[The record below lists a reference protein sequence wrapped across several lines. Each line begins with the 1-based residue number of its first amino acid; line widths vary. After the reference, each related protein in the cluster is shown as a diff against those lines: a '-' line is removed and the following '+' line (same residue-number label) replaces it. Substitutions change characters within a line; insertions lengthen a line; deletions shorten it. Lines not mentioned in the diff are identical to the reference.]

1 MFETARNITLGKDIS
16 YRGKKNSCTL
26 KASQPSSTTLH
37 HCTSLSAIDAA
48 SALRAPRRRIF
59 SFSQAGRSS
68 SSRMADQRWEEEK
81 NGCEKA
87 RHSEFHWLPGDL
99 LSDNRCSY
107 NAKSRRGVDAL
118 VLLTGGGVHWPAHQ
132 QSPV

>member
-81 NGCEKA
+81 NGCEKRA
-87 RHSEFHWLPGDL
+87 TVNSTGFLAISFQTTDAATTPKAAAESMR
-99 LSDNRCSY
+99 LSC
-107 NAKSRRGVDAL
+107 
-118 VLLTGGGVHWPAHQ
+118 
-132 QSPV
+132 